1 MLATTRGTGGSPA
14 PAGSAGAGAGSRRS
28 TSGGGEYPVYS
39 DIRREYD
46 CLEEDEELESF
57 LTRVLDRRDQ
67 LDLLDRE
74 EEEQEEQ
81 RSVEE
86 HSAPRWAAT
95 PPPVYVSAPAGQ
107 YSDAVELTG
116 IHFGIYPRENALH
129 VCIVLNILMTK
140 KNKQYKMTF
149 SL

>member
-86 HSAPRWAAT
+86 HSAPRWPAT
-95 PPPVYVSAPAGQ
+95 PPPVYVPAPAGQ

-116 IHFGIYPRENALH
+116 IHFGIYFRENALH
-129 VCIVLNILMTK
+129 VCIVLNVY
-140 KNKQYKMTF
+140 NKWK
-149 SL
+149 L

>member
-1 MLATTRGTGGSPA
+1 MVGPVSPGLGWGYPLLATTRGTGGSPA

-67 LDLLDRE
+67 LRPARQGGGGAGGAE
-74 EEEQEEQ
+74 ECRGAQCSEGGGYSAS
-81 RSVEE
+81 SVFA
-86 HSAPRWAAT
+86 SSGR
-95 PPPVYVSAPAGQ
+95 PV
-107 YSDAVELTG
+107 
-116 IHFGIYPRENALH
+116 
-129 VCIVLNILMTK
+129 
-140 KNKQYKMTF
+140 
-149 SL
+149 